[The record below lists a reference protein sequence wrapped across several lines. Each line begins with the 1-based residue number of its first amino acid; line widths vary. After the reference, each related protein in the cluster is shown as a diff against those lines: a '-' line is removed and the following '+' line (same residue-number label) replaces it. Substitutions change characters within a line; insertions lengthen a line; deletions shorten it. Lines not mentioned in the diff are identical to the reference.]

1 MKSSERCKATYQGDR
16 CTRERDHENTSK
28 DNPQV
33 HLGEFTMWNNET
45 VLFQRNGTHMRK
57 RSRAANRAVR
67 AISSLPTGSPDPLIR
82 EHIKKHLDNITNFFG
97 GKRWIAT
104 ATCKHSSR

>member
-1 MKSSERCKATYQGDR
+1 MRSSERCKATYQGDR
-16 CTRERDHENTSK
+16 CKRERDHENTSK

-45 VLFQRNGTHMRK
+45 VLFQRNGTRMRK

-67 AISSLPTGSPDPLIR
+67 AIGSLPMDDQNPLVR
-82 EHIKKHLDNITNFFG
+82 EQIKKHLDNIVTFFG
-97 GKRWIAT
+97 GKR
-104 ATCKHSSR
+104 